1 MSPESC
7 QHIILDRHLCTEG
20 AGGLTGTCN
29 CNLLLTGLRWSL
41 RKFSLINKLWRVG
54 FNENNS
60 TIEHFNKIH
69 KLTSYPPGPR
79 LKLNTLNYFRCKF
92 QVTLCTFLT
101 ILTLAGR
108 LRELTRVRCFH
119 LNLKMDV
126 ATLPTRLW
134 CAKKQLEYLF
144 YRDNMRKDEKN
155 KNCLEIGK
163 RSESWKPLSYISTYT
178 YRVGPVLTP
187 SGQYIAIVHF
197 KRVQNCRGRVSCYW

>member
-29 CNLLLTGLRWSL
+29 CNFLLTGLRWSL

-60 TIEHFNKIH
+60 TIEYFNKIH

-92 QVTLCTFLT
+92 QVTLCTFFWQFWHSPAGSGNSHGFAVF
-101 ILTLAGR
+101 ILTSRWMWPHYLLDSDVQR
-108 LRELTRVRCFH
+108 NNWNIFSTVIIWEKTKKTRIVWK
-119 LNLKMDV
+119 LEKGLK
-126 ATLPTRLW
+126 AESLFPT
-134 CAKKQLEYLF
+134 
-144 YRDNMRKDEKN
+144 
-155 KNCLEIGK
+155 
-163 RSESWKPLSYISTYT
+163 
-178 YRVGPVLTP
+178 
-187 SGQYIAIVHF
+187 
-197 KRVQNCRGRVSCYW
+197 

>member
-20 AGGLTGTCN
+20 AGG
-29 CNLLLTGLRWSL
+29 LTGLRWSL

-60 TIEHFNKIH
+60 TIEYFNKIH

-79 LKLNTLNYFRCKF
+79 LKLNTLNYCRCKF

-101 ILTLAGR
+101 IVTLAGP

-119 LNLKMDV
+119 PNLKMDV
-126 ATLPTRLW
+126 VSLPSTLMCKETI
-134 CAKKQLEYLF
+134 K
-144 YRDNMRKDEKN
+144 
-155 KNCLEIGK
+155 
-163 RSESWKPLSYISTYT
+163 ISF
-178 YRVGPVLTP
+178 LL
-187 SGQYIAIVHF
+187 
-197 KRVQNCRGRVSCYW
+197 